1 MKYQIVGKN
10 IVVTDAIRHTLEKKL
25 SRMDKYFVINDT
37 VDCRAVV
44 SSYRDVK
51 KVEITIF
58 TKQMTF
64 RVERKTRISMQLSI
78 KQSTN

>member
-10 IVVTDAIRHTLEKKL
+10 IVVTDAIRRTLEKKL
-25 SRMDKYFVINDT
+25 SRMDKYFVIDDT

-64 RVERKTRISMQLSI
+64 RVEENLKLGCLVAIV
-78 KQSTN
+78 KV

>member
-10 IVVTDAIRHTLEKKL
+10 IVVTDAIRRTLEKKL

-51 KVEITIF
+51 SGDNNLH
-58 TKQMTF
+58 Q
-64 RVERKTRISMQLSI
+64 
-78 KQSTN
+78 TNDVPC